1 MIPNRKINIIQT
13 LFPPVLNSDEET
25 GWNESGKAEDLP
37 EEPAEKVVGK
47 VKDAKSSSK
56 RKVLKQRNK
65 SKKSRQ
71 STSTSSESEETERK
85 RRRKNA
91 QGGKGKESHLP
102 HHQMFQTVTS
112 QQIRNQ
118 RLQLL
123 ITDSR

>member
-1 MIPNRKINIIQT
+1 MVPNKKINIIQT

-47 VKDAKSSSK
+47 VKDAKSSSM

-65 SKKSRQ
+65 SKKRRQ

-85 RRRKNA
+85 RRKKKRSRRKKKRKSPSSSSDVSK
-91 QGGKGKESHLP
+91 Q
-102 HHQMFQTVTS
+102 
-112 QQIRNQ
+112 
-118 RLQLL
+118 
-123 ITDSR
+123 